1 MLGGST
7 NTNVGSVAAGG
18 TSVMV
23 TYQLRAPSTEIGAH
37 TLVVKHS
44 LNSCNVPYGEVSWN
58 MSDFVV
64 MGLLLLGTGS
74 VFVLV
79 SRRSPRRRRVVIG
92 VAFAAALLFIWAE
105 LAVGVFTNLG
115 T

>member
-1 MLGGST
+1 MNYKGPMTSRT
-7 NTNVGSVAAGG
+7 NDVLMRNSVFLWIAVATGLILLIPLLAMQF
-18 TSVMV
+18 TS
-23 TYQLRAPSTEIGAH
+23 
-37 TLVVKHS
+37 
-44 LNSCNVPYGEVSWN
+44 EVNWN
-58 MSDFVV
+58 MTDFVV
-64 MGLLLLGTGS
+64 MGVLLFGAGS

-92 VAFAAALLFIWAE
+92 VTVAAAVLYIWAE

>member
-1 MLGGST
+1 MNPRT
-7 NTNVGSVAAGG
+7 NDVLMRNSIFLWIVIATGLLLLIPVIAMQF
-18 TSVMV
+18 TS
-23 TYQLRAPSTEIGAH
+23 
-37 TLVVKHS
+37 
-44 LNSCNVPYGEVSWN
+44 EVNWN
-58 MSDFVV
+58 MTDFVV

-74 VFVLV
+74 AFVLV

>member
-1 MLGGST
+1 MNPRT
-7 NTNVGSVAAGG
+7 NDVLMRNSVFLWIVIATGLLLLIPVIAMQF
-18 TSVMV
+18 TS
-23 TYQLRAPSTEIGAH
+23 
-37 TLVVKHS
+37 
-44 LNSCNVPYGEVSWN
+44 EVNWN
-58 MSDFVV
+58 MTDFVV

-79 SRRSPRRRRVVIG
+79 SRRAPRRRRVVIG

>member
-1 MLGGST
+1 MNPRT
-7 NTNVGSVAAGG
+7 NDVLMRNSVFLWIVIATGLLLLIPVIAMQF
-18 TSVMV
+18 TS
-23 TYQLRAPSTEIGAH
+23 
-37 TLVVKHS
+37 
-44 LNSCNVPYGEVSWN
+44 EVNWN
-58 MSDFVV
+58 MTDFVV

>member
-1 MLGGST
+1 MNPRT
-7 NTNVGSVAAGG
+7 NDVLMRNSIFLWIVIATGLLLLIPVIAMQF
-18 TSVMV
+18 TS
-23 TYQLRAPSTEIGAH
+23 
-37 TLVVKHS
+37 
-44 LNSCNVPYGEVSWN
+44 EVNWN
-58 MSDFVV
+58 MTDFVV
-64 MGLLLLGTGS
+64 MGLLLLCTGS